1 MSKVSIIGAGN
12 VGATVAD
19 CLAKKD
25 IVNDVVLLDIKENL
39 SEGKAL
45 DMWEAAP
52 IEYYGTCVKGVTN
65 DYEATADSDVVVITS
80 GVPR

>member
-39 SEGKAL
+39 SEGKPL
-45 DMWEAAP
+45 ICGKQHLSNIM
-52 IEYYGTCVKGVTN
+52 VRV
-65 DYEATADSDVVVITS
+65 
-80 GVPR
+80 